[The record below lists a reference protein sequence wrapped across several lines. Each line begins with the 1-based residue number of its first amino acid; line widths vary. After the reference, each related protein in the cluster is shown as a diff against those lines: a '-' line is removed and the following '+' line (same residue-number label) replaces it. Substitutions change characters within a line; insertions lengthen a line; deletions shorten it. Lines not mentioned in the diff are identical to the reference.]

1 MANIILVGAQ
11 WGDEGKGKVTD
22 WLAERADVVVRY
34 QGGSNAG
41 HTVIHGGKTYKLHL
55 VPSGIL
61 YPRVQCVIG
70 PGVVVDPPGLLAELD
85 ALQAGGVSLEN
96 LLISRTAHVTM
107 PYHRRLDAA
116 EERQRGAAAIGTTGR
131 GIGPTYTD
139 KVNRTGI
146 RLLDLLDRK
155 ALEARLQAVLPQKN
169 AILTHVYGEAPFEL
183 TDILNEYLAYGE
195 RLRPFLT
202 DAALT
207 ISRAVQRGASVLFE
221 GAQGTM
227 LDLDAG
233 TYPFVTSSHPLAG
246 GACLGT
252 GVGPTA
258 IDRVLGVAK
267 AYTTRVGSGP
277 FPTEMP
283 AAEAERLRT
292 AGSEFGTT
300 TGRARRCGWLDAVVL
315 RHAARMNGLT
325 ALALTKLDVLDDFE
339 QIKLCV
345 AYRLNGKVIHH
356 VPDSMEDLAAC
367 EPLYD
372 THTGWMRSTRDV
384 NELAALPEAAQAYLA
399 AVAAAA
405 GVPVALVGVGPAREA
420 LIVAEAAWREQS

>member
-22 WLAERADVVVRY
+22 WLAERAQIVVRY

-41 HTVIHGGKTYKLHL
+41 HTVIRGGQTFKLHL

-61 YPRVQCVIG
+61 YPDVQCLIG
-70 PGVVVDPPGLLAELD
+70 SGVVVDPQGLLAELD
-85 ALQAGGVSLEN
+85 ALKGGGVSLAN
-96 LLISRTAHVTM
+96 LFISRSAHVTM

-146 RLLDLLDRK
+146 RLMDLLEREI
-155 ALEARLQAVLPQKN
+155 LEARLQSVLPQKN
-169 AILTHVYGEAPFEL
+169 AVLSHVFGESPFEL
-183 TDILNEYLAYGE
+183 SEILDEYLAYGE
-195 RLRPFLT
+195 RLRPYMADVAVLV
-202 DAALT
+202 
-207 ISRAVQRGASVLFE
+207 SRAVKHGASILLE

-233 TYPFVTSSHPLAG
+233 TYPFVTSSHPVAG

-252 GVGPTA
+252 GMGPTA
-258 IDRVLGVAK
+258 IDQVLGVTK
-267 AYTTRVGSGP
+267 AYTTRVGGGP

-283 AAEAERLRT
+283 SAEADRLRV

-315 RHAARMNGLT
+315 QHAVRMNGLT
-325 ALALTKLDVLDDFE
+325 ALALTKLDVLDEFE

-345 AYRLNGKVIHH
+345 AYRLHGKVIHH
-356 VPDSMEDLAAC
+356 VPDSLSDLAAC

-372 THTGWMRSTRDV
+372 THAGWQTSTQEARLLE
-384 NELAALPEAAQAYLA
+384 NLPSAAQRYLA
-399 AVAAAA
+399 AVSAAA
-405 GVPVALVGVGPAREA
+405 GVPVILVGVGPERES
-420 LIVAEAAWREQS
+420 LIVTEDPWGTRP